1 MWNNRPINRK
11 SRDPVVPAF
20 IYSII
25 VSCIVLTNWTS
36 YFYFLFVIES
46 LQEKTGK
53 KIDPI
58 I

>member
-20 IYSII
+20 FYTII

-36 YFYFLFVIES
+36 YFYFLFVIE
-46 LQEKTGK
+46 
-53 KIDPI
+53 
-58 I
+58 